1 MASNIY
7 VMGTCQ
13 VLALIKQKKQKKEMF
28 KETLQ
33 RLRYVLTKSQIN
45 LIVMNTYNVL
55 EKMHLI

>member
-1 MASNIY
+1 MTSNIN

-33 RLRYVLTKSQIN
+33 RLRYVLTKSQIK

>member
-1 MASNIY
+1 MASNIN

>member
-1 MASNIY
+1 
-7 VMGTCQ
+7 MGTCQ